1 MNDPSTNSS
10 PTGDDIGAELRDL
23 GKNLQNALRRLWESE
38 ERKKV
43 QSDIEAGLNDLGN
56 SLNQAINDFKSSEK
70 GKTMQADFEDFQARL
85 KTGEVETKARGE
97 FLGAL
102 QRLNAELRK
111 IISPADHSQA
121 SAKQGPPEPPPSDP
135 V

>member
-1 MNDPSTNSS
+1 MNDQPTNS
-10 PTGDDIGAELRDL
+10 PPVGDDIGAELRDL
-23 GKNLQNALRRLWESE
+23 GHNLQNALRKLWESE

-43 QSDIEAGLNDLGN
+43 QSDIESGLNDLGN

-70 GKTMQADFEDFQARL
+70 GKTLQADFEDFQNRL
-85 KTGEVETKARGE
+85 KTGEVESKARNE

-102 QRLNAELRK
+102 QRVNAELRK
-111 IISPADHSQA
+111 IISPSDHSPATAEQV
-121 SAKQGPPEPPPSDP
+121 PPEPPGSDA